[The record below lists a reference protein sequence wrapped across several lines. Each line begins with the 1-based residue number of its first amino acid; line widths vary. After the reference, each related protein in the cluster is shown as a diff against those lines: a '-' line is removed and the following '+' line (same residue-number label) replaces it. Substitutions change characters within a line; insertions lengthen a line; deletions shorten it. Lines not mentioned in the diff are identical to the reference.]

1 MPMRALLCMNIHHDV
16 GVSADFF
23 DWTSGD
29 ACTDVGITARR
40 TVRAVGGPLMDS
52 VFMMELPPTVLGAV
66 TSFRHMCQS
75 QCALGAQRTAFD
87 WLMGLSIRPPTD
99 SY

>member
-52 VFMMELPPTVLGAV
+52 VFMME
-66 TSFRHMCQS
+66 
-75 QCALGAQRTAFD
+75 
-87 WLMGLSIRPPTD
+87 
-99 SY
+99 